1 MSEHTVTLS
10 WKLSGDS
17 FDYDDYSRKHSI
29 IFNGENSICA
39 SAALEFNGDPSCVD
53 PEQAFVSSLA
63 SCHMLTFLAIA
74 SKRKFVVTEYQDNAS
89 GELGKN
95 QANKTAISKVLLAP
109 VVTFRKDAAPDQEIF
124 NRMMDQAH
132 RGCFIANSIA
142 SCVKVEIEAKMVI
155 SG

>member
-10 WKLSGDS
+10 WQLTGDS
-17 FDYDDYSRKHSI
+17 FDYERYSRRHSV

-39 SAALEFNGDPSCVD
+39 SAAPEYNGDPTCVD

-74 SKRKFVVTEYQDNAS
+74 SKRNFIVSEYRDNAS
-89 GELGKN
+89 GGLGKN
-95 QANKTAISKVLLAP
+95 QANKIAVTKITLTP
-109 VVTFRKDAAPDQEIF
+109 VVIFRKGHAPDREIF
-124 NRMMDQAH
+124 DRMMDQAH

-142 SCVKVEIEAKMVI
+142 HCVEVVVNAKMVMKD
-155 SG
+155 